1 MLKNL
6 TIGKVAAFSEISVE
20 TIRYYQKIGL
30 IKEPDKP
37 LSGYR
42 LYNIENIK
50 ELKFIKKA
58 QRLGF
63 NLTEIAEL
71 FAIGSG
77 KCSDIQTK
85 ARMKRDQIS
94 RQIADLQALEQTL
107 DDLIDCC
114 RHSSSEPHCPLIESL
129 SEFKPD

>member
-6 TIGKVAAFSEISVE
+6 TIGKLATLSDISVE

-30 IKEPDKP
+30 IKEPVKP
-37 LSGYR
+37 VSGYR

-63 NLTEIAEL
+63 TLTEIAEL

-77 KCSDIQTK
+77 KCTDIQSK
-85 ARMKRDQIS
+85 ARIKRDQIS
-94 RQIADLQALEQTL
+94 RQIADLQTLERTL
-107 DDLIDCC
+107 NDLIDSCS
-114 RHSSSEPHCPLIESL
+114 HSAPASHCPLIESL
-129 SEFKPD
+129 SEFKQN